1 MSAQQ
6 QKKSVADRIRDL
18 GFKAESSVGTNSEG
32 EVVIDYLGRKIR
44 IFNIVDFIEAP
55 WGLQM
60 RLFPVQ
66 KFITKL
72 YYHLPLDDRDK
83 IIEVND
89 RFNEKVL
96 YTLTEKEYL
105 HYLYNEGRCNI
116 KEQDHMRRQLILPV
130 GRRSGKST
138 ISAAFASY
146 ELYRLL
152 SMPNP
157 QEYYGLPNGNRI
169 QLVSVATDKDQ
180 AGILFNEVTGHMAKC
195 EWFKDFLNSNTQSMV
210 QYRTQYD
217 IEKYGKETRWENGKF
232 QSSNGKASVR
242 LTFKAAV
249 SKGLRGAGNIVMI
262 LDEMAHFQSKGSA
275 SAEDIYNAIGPS
287 GLAFSPKDPV
297 TRKPIG
303 GTDTRVICI
312 SSPLNKQG
320 KFFSLYQ
327 QSLQKGE
334 ASVDMLMVQAPTWE
348 VNPTVDSK
356 FLRQK
361 YYEDPRNFD
370 TEFGAQ
376 FSDRVRGWIER
387 SRDLTDC
394 IVPGLRP
401 TIYGPPRQP
410 HQMGIDIG
418 VVNDGTSVAITHVDR
433 NRIVLDYHEVWY
445 AGRSWKEANPHL
457 IQPITDYAKSLEDVE
472 RLDFE
477 AIAEWIE
484 ALTRRFLITKGV
496 FDRFEG
502 IALEQAL
509 HRKGLKQFE
518 SLHWTRDLGTKVFQ
532 DAKMLMFDKKL
543 ALYDY
548 PSVVGQDGV
557 VTSHGP
563 LIQELL
569 ALQATQHSKNQVTVE
584 APKVAGAHDDVSDA
598 LVRSIYLSAQLL
610 SKTQESPLRGGNQP
624 MRLSSVNAHRLERMR
639 THGVFMERR
648 APNRRKFR

>member
-1 MSAQQ
+1 MTQR
-6 QKKSVADRIRDL
+6 KSTVADRIREL

-32 EVVIDYLGRKIR
+32 EVVIDYLHGKKIR
-44 IFNIVDFIEAP
+44 IFNIVDFVEAP

-60 RLFPVQ
+60 KLYPVQ
-66 KFITKL
+66 KFITKM
-72 YYHLPLDDRDK
+72 YYHLPLEEK
-83 IIEVND
+83 EKTIEVND

-96 YTLTEKEYL
+96 YHMTEKEYL
-105 HYLYNEGRCNI
+105 SYLYEDGRCNI

-157 QEYYGLPNGNRI
+157 KEYYGLPNGNRI

-217 IEKYGKETRWENGKF
+217 IEKYGKETRWDNGKF
-232 QSSNGKASVR
+232 QSNNGKASVR

-262 LDEMAHFQSKGSA
+262 LDEMAHFQSKGAA

-320 KFFSLYQ
+320 KFFALYEQ
-327 QSLQKGE
+327 AKMGGE
-334 ASVDMLMVQAPTWE
+334 ASADMLMIQAPTWE

-361 YYEDPRNFD
+361 FYEDSRNFE
-370 TEFGAQ
+370 TEFGAE
-376 FSDRVRGWIER
+376 FSDRVKGWIER
-387 SRDLTDC
+387 SKDLTDC
-394 IVPGLRP
+394 IVPHLRP

-418 VVNDGTSVAITHVDR
+418 VVNDGTAIAITHVDQK
-433 NRIVLDYHEVWY
+433 RIVLDYHEVWY
-445 AGRSWKEANPHL
+445 AGKSWRESNPHL
-457 IQPITDYAKSLEDVE
+457 IQPVSDYAKSLEVVE

-484 ALTRRFLITKGV
+484 LLTKRFYITKGI

-502 IALEQAL
+502 IALEQSL
-509 HRKGLKQFE
+509 HRRNLRQFE

-543 ALYDY
+543 ALYDH
-548 PSVVGQDGV
+548 PSTVGQDGTV
-557 VTSHGP
+557 KHGP
-563 LIQELL
+563 LIAELL
-569 ALQATQHSKNQVTVE
+569 SLQATQHSKNQVTVE

-598 LVRSIYLSAQLL
+598 LARAIYLSTELL
-610 SKTQESPLRGGNQP
+610 SRNRGGDDRSNQP
-624 MRLSSVNAHRLERMR
+624 MRPSTMNTQRIQKMRM
-639 THGVFMERR
+639 HGVFSERR
-648 APNRRKFR
+648 APSRTGKRW